1 MFHQHLQKPKATLL
15 QRRISGSQRHS
26 TKKDVSLKTHR
37 DCLINM
43 QNQLMKH
50 LNHHYSCQ
58 HLQVTIL
65 SLLAQELGGAIVT
78 FEQGS
83 FSFKNS
89 SEHKTDFN

>member
-1 MFHQHLQKPKATLL
+1 MLMFHQHLSNVASEKN
-15 QRRISGSQRHS
+15 IGFS
-26 TKKDVSLKTHR
+26 TTFQKKDVSLKTHR

-65 SLLAQELGGAIVT
+65 SLSLGGLGGAITT
-78 FEQGS
+78 FEQE
-83 FSFKNS
+83 FFFEN
-89 SEHKTDFN
+89 